1 MAHDVFISYATSD
14 RAVANAVCSQLESI
28 HRVRCWIAPRDIT
41 PGASWAESIIDALD
55 TAKIMV
61 LIFSSSAN
69 ASMQIEREV
78 ERAVHKGIHIIPLRI
93 EDATP
98 TKTLEYFISA
108 PHWLD
113 ALSTP
118 MEEHIDKLAI
128 SVKALLAKG
137 AHGRPAITETH
148 ELPEAAASAPPAAA
162 PRTAAASAAP
172 AAKRESSWAFP
183 ALVGAA
189 IAGLVAVI
197 AYQFMVPRAT
207 PSSAPQTTAAPAT
220 TSVPATAPQPQA
232 PAAEPSAS
240 AAAQPASP
248 APSAG
253 APPGST
259 TAASRA
265 AGAAA
270 PTTAAA
276 AVDPKSA
283 AATGKP
289 NLFIDFRNPIDEG
302 SIAVSIDGQQR
313 WSASLAPPPPDA
325 SGKRGRAPE
334 VLTRALSVPPGDHK
348 VEIQLLHADGRSRER
363 RDLSMRLE
371 PAQPRTM
378 RIRLSRFKRDL
389 QVAMV
394 AGALP
399 TDPTDAADAK
409 AAQAKESQ
417 AKAAPA
423 KTAATT
429 AAAKPPATAKPAAT
443 AAAPAAKAQVAKEK

>member
-1 MAHDVFISYATSD
+1 MAHDVFISYASSD

-113 ALSTP
+113 ALTTP
-118 MEEHIDKLAI
+118 MEQHIDKLAV

-137 AHGRPAITETH
+137 AHAH
-148 ELPEAAASAPPAAA
+148 PPAPAV
-162 PRTAAASAAP
+162 ASAAEP
-172 AAKRESSWAFP
+172 PRPAPTPARAAKAGVPAVKRERSWALP
-183 ALVGAA
+183 ALAGAA
-189 IAGLVAVI
+189 IAGLVAVT
-197 AYQFMVPRAT
+197 AFQFLGPRS
-207 PSSAPQTTAAPAT
+207 PQSPAPQTTAVPAAAT
-220 TSVPATAPQPQA
+220 TPTAAPQPSTPAEPPSAAASQPGPTAPVASPAATTPPGAATTAPGARAAGPATA
-232 PAAEPSAS
+232 AALK
-240 AAAQPASP
+240 
-248 APSAG
+248 
-253 APPGST
+253 T
-259 TAASRA
+259 
-265 AGAAA
+265 
-270 PTTAAA
+270 
-276 AVDPKSA
+276 
-283 AATGKP
+283 ATGKP

-302 SIAVSIDGQQR
+302 TIAVAVDGQQR

-325 SGKRGRAPE
+325 SGKRGQAPE
-334 VLTRALSVPPGDHK
+334 VLTQGLSVPPGDHK
-348 VEIQLLHADGRSRER
+348 VEIQLLHADGRMRER
-363 RDLSMRLE
+363 RELDMRLE

-399 TDPTDAADAK
+399 NADGAEAK
-409 AAQAKESQ
+409 AAQAKEAQAAQ
-417 AKAAPA
+417 AKTA
-423 KTAATT
+423 AATT
-429 AAAKPPATAKPAAT
+429 AAKTATAPKPAAT
-443 AAAPAAKAQVAKEK
+443 AQAPAAKAPVPKEK